1 MSLKNLSKKK
11 WYTGAVIACIGVV
24 FYVLLSNIGPVLS
37 AIGSFLGNFKAVFLA
52 FIFAYILNPLARFF
66 YYRLFSKRKLGKTRW
81 ALSVGL
87 AFLTALLALT
97 LLLGMLIPQLARSIL
112 LFSENF
118 DDYASTLGGL
128 IESGP
133 LQLVIDDAQ
142 LQTLTENAMGSVAGF
157 VSENA
162 GRILN
167 IVTNSGKGILTTVIA
182 IILAVYILLE
192 KNSVMGG
199 FWRLMRTLLRENTNE
214 AFLDFVLRCDTILVS
229 YLGQTLLDALIIAGT
244 NAIFMLICGMQYVGL
259 VSVVVGVTNLVPNF
273 GPIIGAVIG
282 GFVLLLVKP
291 MHALAF
297 LIFTVVLQT
306 LDGYI
311 IKPKLFGNS
320 LGVSGLLI
328 LVSIVVMGNIF
339 GVVGILL
346 SIPVAAI
353 LDFIYRDA
361 FLPWLEERGERRQR
375 LSAEKEAKDAADEL
389 PEETE

>member
-11 WYTGAVIACIGVV
+11 WYTGAVIACIGVA
-24 FYVLLSNIGPVLS
+24 FYVLLTNFRPVLS
-37 AIGSFLGNFKAVFLA
+37 AIGSFLGNFRAVFLA

-66 YYRLFSKRKLGKTRW
+66 YYRLFSKRKPGKTRW

-229 YLGQTLLDALIIAGT
+229 YLGQTLLDALIIAGA
-244 NAIFMLICGMQYVGL
+244 NAVFMLICGMQYVGL

-291 MHALAF
+291 MHALIF
-297 LIFTVVLQT
+297 LLFSAALQFF
-306 LDGYI
+306 DAYI
-311 IKPKLFGNS
+311 LKPKLFSNS

-328 LVSIVVMGNIF
+328 LISTIVLGNMFGIPGILVSIPTAAV
-339 GVVGILL
+339 L
-346 SIPVAAI
+346 S
-353 LDFIYRDA
+353 FIYNDY
-361 FLPWLEERGERRQR
+361 FVPWKEEKRRR
-375 LSAEKEAKDAADEL
+375 SRAADAEQA
-389 PEETE
+389 PPARNESEQ

>member
-1 MSLKNLSKKK
+1 MRLKKLSDKA
-11 WYTGAVIACIGVV
+11 WFNGAVIACIGVA
-24 FYVLLSNIGPVLS
+24 FYVLLTNFRPVLS
-37 AIGSFLGNFKAVFLA
+37 AIGSFLGNFRAVFLA
-52 FIFAYILNPLARFF
+52 FIFACILNPLARFF
-66 YYRLFSKRKLGKTRW
+66 YYRLFSRSKPGKTRW

-87 AFLTALLALT
+87 AFLAALLALT

-118 DDYASTLGGL
+118 DGYASTLGGL

-133 LQLVIDDAQ
+133 LQLVVDDAQ
-142 LQTLTENAMGSVAGF
+142 LQTLTENAMTSVAGF

-167 IVTNSGKGILTTVIA
+167 IVTNSGKGILSTVIA
-182 IILAVYILLE
+182 SILAVYILLE

-199 FWRLMRTLLRENTNE
+199 FWRLMRVLLRRDTNE

-229 YLGQTLLDALIIAGT
+229 YLGQTLLDALIIAGA

-291 MHALAF
+291 MHALIF
-297 LIFTVVLQT
+297 LIFCVALQFV
-306 LDGYI
+306 DAYI
-311 IKPKLFGNS
+311 LKPRLFSNS

-328 LVSIVVMGNIF
+328 LIATIVLGNMF
-339 GVVGILL
+339 GIWGMLL
-346 SIPVAAI
+346 AIPAAAI
-353 LDFIYRDA
+353 LSFLYRDF
-361 FLPWLEERGERRQR
+361 FLPRQEQRRQQ
-375 LSAEKEAKDAADEL
+375 D
-389 PEETE
+389 

>member
-11 WYTGAVIACIGVV
+11 WYTGAVIACIGVA
-24 FYVLLSNIGPVLS
+24 FYVLLTNFRPVLS

-66 YYRLFSKRKLGKTRW
+66 YYRLFSKRKPGKTRW

-142 LQTLTENAMGSVAGF
+142 LQTLTENAMTSVAGF

-229 YLGQTLLDALIIAGT
+229 YLGQTLLDALIIAGA

-291 MHALAF
+291 MHALIF
-297 LIFTVVLQT
+297 LLFSAALQFF
-306 LDGYI
+306 DAYI
-311 IKPKLFGNS
+311 LKPKLFSNS

-328 LVSIVVMGNIF
+328 LIATIVLGNMF
-339 GVVGILL
+339 GIWGMLL
-346 SIPVAAI
+346 AIPAAAI
-353 LDFIYRDA
+353 LSFLYRDY
-361 FLPWLEERGERRQR
+361 FLPRQEQRRQQ
-375 LSAEKEAKDAADEL
+375 D
-389 PEETE
+389 

>member
-1 MSLKNLSKKK
+1 MIFKNLSKKK
-11 WYTGAVIACIGVV
+11 WYTGAVIACIGVA
-24 FYVLLSNIGPVLS
+24 FYVLLSNIRPVLS

-66 YYRLFSKRKLGKTRW
+66 YYRLFAKSKLGKTRW

-87 AFLTALLALT
+87 AVLTALVAVT
-97 LLLGMLIPQLARSIL
+97 FLLGMLIPQLARSIL
-112 LFSENF
+112 LFSDNF
-118 DDYASTLGGL
+118 DGYASSLGGL

-133 LQLVIDDAQ
+133 LQLVVDDVH

-167 IVTNSGKGILTTVIA
+167 AVANSGKGIVTTVIA
-182 IILAVYILLE
+182 LILAVYILLE
-192 KNSVMGG
+192 KNQVMGG
-199 FWRLMRTLLRENTNE
+199 FWRLIRALLRENTNE

-229 YLGQTLLDALIIAGT
+229 YLGQTLLDSLIIAGA
-244 NAIFMLICGMQYVGL
+244 NAVFMLVCGMQYVGL

-291 MHALAF
+291 AHALFF
-297 LIFTVVLQT
+297 LIFCVALQFV
-306 LDGYI
+306 DGYI
-311 IKPKLFGNS
+311 LKPKLFSSS

-328 LVSIVVMGNIF
+328 LIATIVLGNMF
-339 GVVGILL
+339 GVWGMLL
-346 SIPVAAI
+346 AIPAAAI
-353 LDFIYRDA
+353 LSFLYRDY
-361 FLPWLEERGERRQR
+361 FLPRQELRRQQGEKHEAVG
-375 LSAEKEAKDAADEL
+375 SAAGPTAL
-389 PEETE
+389 P